1 MLSCEFVTLTSLYDL
16 TKSTAW
22 DKEESLE
29 QEKTDGVRRSQRN
42 AGKPKPNYKHLNE
55 GPPMW
60 LTEGNTSVSSHL
72 AQDHVHGEIKDPR
85 EREKQIKKGH

>member
-1 MLSCEFVTLTSLYDL
+1 MYEHKVIHLKDA
-16 TKSTAW
+16 KQSTAW

-72 AQDHVHGEIKDPR
+72 AKDHVHEEIKVKILG
-85 EREKQIKKGH
+85 REKNK